1 MDKVGA
7 RSLDKGLEKGRGLL
21 TSPFFSI
28 SYAQLQSLGLITG
41 AHEQ

>member
-21 TSPFFSI
+21 TSPFFFNNLC
-28 SYAQLQSLGLITG
+28 AVAVLGPHHG
-41 AHEQ
+41 RS